1 MDMNTAENMIDSN
14 DTMSA
19 IDIAIAKAK
28 ARAASR
34 SVENQGEERPKLSPE
49 EREASREAAKAER
62 ERIRAE
68 KIARKSRGPVH
79 MSKVEKAA
87 SKLPQL
93 TVAAATIFDEI
104 TSNLPAATISAL
116 SAHLNHFNRVQATQR
131 AVGAAP
137 LKVGQVVRIVG
148 GDPRFIGQTG
158 HLEKVQ
164 RIRCY
169 VKLSDS
175 GRLAYCFTSDVSLL
189 GDGNEV
195 PSTTGIDE
203 EMDEA
208 VG

>member
-1 MDMNTAENMIDSN
+1 MNTAENMTSS

-34 SVENQGEERPKLSPE
+34 GAGSAGEDRPKLSPE
-49 EREASREAAKAER
+49 EREASRAAAKAER
-62 ERIRAE
+62 ERIRLE
-68 KIARKSRGPVH
+68 KQARKTRGPVH

-87 SKLPQL
+87 SKLPTL
-93 TVAAATIFDEI
+93 TSAAATIFDEI
-104 TSNLPAATISAL
+104 TTNLEPAVISAL

-131 AVGAAP
+131 AVVTAP

-169 VKLSDS
+169 VKLSNS

-189 GDGNEV
+189 SDSGEI
-195 PSTTGIDE
+195 PESTGSDE
-203 EMDEA
+203 ALEA
-208 VG
+208 VGG

>member
-1 MDMNTAENMIDSN
+1 MNTAENMINSS

-34 SVENQGEERPKLSPE
+34 SVEALDTDRPKLSPE
-49 EREASREAAKAER
+49 EREASRVAARAER

-68 KIARKSRGPVH
+68 KITRRSKGPVH

-87 SKLPQL
+87 AKLPVL
-93 TVAAATIFDEI
+93 SDSAASLFEEI
-104 TSNLPAATISAL
+104 TTNLPAATISAL

-175 GRLAYCFTSDVSLL
+175 GRVAYCFTSDVSLL
-189 GDGNEV
+189 NEGEEL
-195 PSTTGIDE
+195 PETTGSDE
-203 EMDEA
+203 ELNS
-208 VG
+208 VGFG